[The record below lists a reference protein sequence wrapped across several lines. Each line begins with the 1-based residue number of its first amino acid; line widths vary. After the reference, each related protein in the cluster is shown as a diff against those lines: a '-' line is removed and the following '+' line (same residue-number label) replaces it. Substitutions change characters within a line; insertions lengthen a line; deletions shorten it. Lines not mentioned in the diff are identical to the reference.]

1 MTGSTMPLEAHLSG
15 HPVHRATALLR
26 EALYSSASVTPDPA
40 EIWTAP
46 IFCLDPAPLE
56 MDHGPVGLTDPDAL
70 TALLGFAPFE
80 GPAPECQSSVTD
92 TADGGAAQAPL
103 QASLQASPED
113 AAEGEDMLDHA
124 VQLQLRGLV
133 EAFHQRQRQANLV
146 VACSIAAAL
155 ILTLGGLIL
164 LFSMIVPAPTS
175 REDAGSK
182 GDRAPDRHAEILI
195 PRPTSIP
202 APIPVSATAASE
214 AEARVIETRPGRPL
228 ALGALLPLGSA
239 SYILLRG
246 LPEDAELSAGRH
258 TGPGTWMVKDTDVA
272 KLILTLGDNANGDY
286 PTEVYLLGSE
296 QGLQARRHLILR
308 VDTSP
313 QIYAAGLALGWPT
326 AFMDTDAAPEP
337 VHTPVHAPAAPAETT
352 ALYDRAQHLLADGEI
367 AGARRLLEELAEG
380 GEADAAYE
388 LALTYD
394 DEVLVKAGLRDIDGD
409 AAIAETWYT
418 RAATKGHAAAARRLN
433 TLVRRRADA

>member
-40 EIWTAP
+40 EIWTTP
-46 IFCLDPAPLE
+46 IYRLDPAPLDL
-56 MDHGPVGLTDPDAL
+56 DHGPVGMTDPDAL

-92 TADGGAAQAPL
+92 TADGSAAQAPL
-103 QASLQASPED
+103 QAPLED
-113 AAEGEDMLDHA
+113 AAEGEDMLDRA
-124 VQLQLRGLV
+124 MQLQLRGLV

-146 VACSIAAAL
+146 VACSITAAL

-164 LFSMIVPAPTS
+164 LFSMIGPAPTS

-182 GDRAPDRHAEILI
+182 GAPAPDRHAEILI
-195 PRPTSIP
+195 PRLTSIP
-202 APIPVSATAASE
+202 TPIAVSATAANETE
-214 AEARVIETRPGRPL
+214 ASVIETRPGRPL

-246 LPEDAELSAGRH
+246 LPDGAELSAGRH
-258 TGPGTWMVKDTDVA
+258 TGPGTWMVKDQDVA
-272 KLILTLGDNANGDY
+272 GLTLTLGENATGDY

-296 QGLQARRHLILR
+296 QGLQARRRLILR

-326 AFMDTDAAPEP
+326 VFPDTAAAPEP
-337 VHTPVHAPAAPAETT
+337 AHAPVHAPAAPVETA

-367 AGARRLLEELAEG
+367 AGARRLLEELAEN

-394 DEVLVKAGLRDIDGD
+394 DEVLVKAGLREIDGD
-409 AAIAETWYT
+409 ADIAETWYT
-418 RAATKGHAAAARRLN
+418 RAAKNGHAAAARRLG

>member
-1 MTGSTMPLEAHLSG
+1 MTGSTMPLESHLGG

-40 EIWTAP
+40 EIWAAP
-46 IFCLDPAPLE
+46 IYRLDPAPLDL
-56 MDHGPVGLTDPDAL
+56 DHGPVGLTDPDAL

-80 GPAPECQSSVTD
+80 GPAAECQSSVTD

-103 QASLQASPED
+103 QAPQGSLED
-113 AAEGEDMLDHA
+113 AAEGTDVLDRA

-146 VACSIAAAL
+146 VACSITAAL

-164 LFSMIVPAPTS
+164 LFSMIGPAPTS
-175 REDAGSK
+175 REDAASK
-182 GDRAPDRHAEILI
+182 GASAPDRHAEILV
-195 PRPTSIP
+195 PRP
-202 APIPVSATAASE
+202 APITSVVE
-214 AEARVIETRPGRPL
+214 MRPGRPL
-228 ALGALLPLGSA
+228 ALEGLLPLHSA

-258 TGPGTWMVKDTDVA
+258 TGPGTWMVKDEDVA
-272 KLILTLGDNANGDY
+272 GLTVTLGENATGDY

-296 QGLQARRHLILR
+296 QGLQARRRLILR

-326 AFMDTDAAPEP
+326 VFAATSAAP
-337 VHTPVHAPAAPAETT
+337 VQAPAVPTETA

-367 AGARRLLEELAEG
+367 AGARRLLAELAES

-394 DEVLVKAGLRDIDGD
+394 DEVLVKAGLREIDGD
-409 AAIAETWYT
+409 AEIAESWYT
-418 RAATKGHAAAARRLN
+418 RAATNGHAAAARRLD
-433 TLVRRRADA
+433 TLVRRRADV

>member
-40 EIWTAP
+40 EIWTTP
-46 IFCLDPAPLE
+46 IYRLDPAPLDL
-56 MDHGPVGLTDPDAL
+56 DHGPVGMTDSDAL

-92 TADGGAAQAPL
+92 TADGSAAQAPL
-103 QASLQASPED
+103 QAPLED
-113 AAEGEDMLDHA
+113 AAEGEDMLDRA
-124 VQLQLRGLV
+124 MQLQLRGLV

-146 VACSIAAAL
+146 VACSITAAL

-164 LFSMIVPAPTS
+164 LFSMIGPAPTS

-182 GDRAPDRHAEILI
+182 GAPAPDRHAEILI
-195 PRPTSIP
+195 PRLTSIP
-202 APIPVSATAASE
+202 TPIAVSATAANETE
-214 AEARVIETRPGRPL
+214 ASVIETRPGRPL

-246 LPEDAELSAGRH
+246 LPDGAELSAGRH
-258 TGPGTWMVKDTDVA
+258 TGPGTWMVKDKDVA
-272 KLILTLGDNANGDY
+272 GLTLTLGENATGDY
-286 PTEVYLLGSE
+286 PTEVYLLGSK
-296 QGLQARRHLILR
+296 QGLQARRRLILR

-326 AFMDTDAAPEP
+326 VFPAASAEP
-337 VHTPVHAPAAPAETT
+337 AAALEPAHTPVHAPAAPGERA

-367 AGARRLLEELAEG
+367 AGARRLLEDLAEG

-394 DEVLVKAGLRDIDGD
+394 DEVLVKAGLREIDGD

-418 RAATKGHAAAARRLN
+418 RAAKNGHAAAARRLD

>member
-1 MTGSTMPLEAHLSG
+1 MTGSTMPLEAHLGG

-26 EALYSSASVTPDPA
+26 EALYSSAALTPDPA
-40 EIWTAP
+40 EIWATP
-46 IFCLDPAPLE
+46 IYRLDPAPLDL
-56 MDHGPVGLTDPDAL
+56 DHGPVGMTDPDAL

-103 QASLQASPED
+103 QAPLED
-113 AAEGEDMLDHA
+113 AAEGEDVLDRA

-146 VACSIAAAL
+146 VACSIAVAL

-164 LFSMIVPAPTS
+164 LFSMIGPAPTS

-182 GDRAPDRHAEILI
+182 GARAPDRHAEILI
-195 PRPTSIP
+195 PRPTASP
-202 APIPVSATAASE
+202 APIAVSTSAANE
-214 AEARVIETRPGRPL
+214 AEASVIETRPGRPL

-246 LPEDAELSAGRH
+246 LPEDAELSAGRQ
-258 TGPGTWMVKDTDVA
+258 TGPGTWMVKDTDVV
-272 KLILTLGDNANGDY
+272 KLTLILGENANGDY
-286 PTEVYLLGSE
+286 PTEVYLLGPE
-296 QGLQARRHLILR
+296 QGLQARRRLILR

-326 AFMDTDAAPEP
+326 AFLDTEAAPEP
-337 VHTPVHAPAAPAETT
+337 AHAPAAPVET
-352 ALYDRAQHLLADGEI
+352 AAVYDRAQHLLADGEI

-380 GEADAAYE
+380 GETDAAYE

-418 RAATKGHAAAARRLN
+418 RAATNGHAAAARRLN
-433 TLVRRRADA
+433 TLVRRRADV